1 MHCYSGSVELLKDV
15 LGNLKSDSKLLEI
28 LYFIDSGTG
37 RIRKNNKNDDSKISF
52 NLSMI
57 SKQNI
62 IDHVENLIPNIII
75 RKAISSYKKTDS
87 YAKCD
92 ILSGI
97 MTIYEETLFKKKF

>member
-1 MHCYSGSVELLKDV
+1 
-15 LGNLKSDSKLLEI
+15 
-28 LYFIDSGTG
+28 
-37 RIRKNNKNDDSKISF
+37 
-52 NLSMI
+52 MI

-97 MTIYEETLFKKKF
+97 MTIYEETLFKKNFSETKKILIDEPDDESFA

>member
-1 MHCYSGSVELLKDV
+1 MKDV

-75 RKAISSYKKTDS
+75 RKAKSSNKKTES

-97 MTIYEETLFKKKF
+97 MTIMKKHFLKKNFQKQKKY